1 MEYDDNEVNG
11 GAQRQG
17 GNEQPSSPNHSEDAR
32 NSLRVE
38 AATSAL
44 VDHICH
50 RHNRSQLM
58 SLAHCIGFTSR
69 ENRLGKK
76 GDLSPFSIIKHLHF
90 VATTLLRDRIALDR
104 HAIGLEESRSWGLL
118 KSDATSIIIQDH
130 RSKAYQLLTVGDA
143 RIVADCCSDAWQ
155 GENSTISPL
164 SAADR
169 NTILETSKNWS
180 LSDLDVAA
188 FSYTPV
194 PNTLE
199 ERIGG
204 ASRLKDKSS
213 LDSEARSYL
222 VDNRGLG
229 ELSAPGSK
237 WLGDWSLVKNQIFL
251 GLLGSAVIPSKEI
264 EPILEACTEAGVRF
278 VYFSPRNMRRTKEL
292 ASQMGIDVAW
302 NCAISLRPL
311 TEGQE
316 DPHRMTSTY
325 ADWDVNAKLPHG
337 VEDVKKHLEEV
348 DNVPLLVSLFTDATK
363 DNTAEMVRT
372 CLA

>member
-1 MEYDDNEVNG
+1 MEYDDTESRDG
-11 GAQRQG
+11 GSYK
-17 GNEQPSSPNHSEDAR
+17 PSSSIHRSFDAMSDASCVEDAM
-32 NSLRVE
+32 
-38 AATSAL
+38 SAL
-44 VDHICH
+44 VDHVCQSQ
-50 RHNRSQLM
+50 NRSQLM
-58 SLAHCIGFTSR
+58 SLSHCIGFTLS
-69 ENRLGKK
+69 ENCLGKK
-76 GDLSPFSIIKHLHF
+76 GDLSPFSVIKHLHL
-90 VATTLLRDRIALDR
+90 VATRLLEDRIALDR

-130 RSKAYQLLTVGDA
+130 RSKAYHLLTVGDA
-143 RIVADCCSDAWQ
+143 RVVAECCSDSWQ
-155 GENSTISPL
+155 GENSTISPF

-169 NTILETSKNWS
+169 KTILETSNNWT

-213 LDSEARSYL
+213 SYSEARSYL
-222 VDNRGLG
+222 VDNRWSS
-229 ELSAPGSK
+229 ELNASGK
-237 WLGDWSLVKNQIFL
+237 WVGDWSMVKGQIFL

-264 EPILEACTEAGVRF
+264 EPILEACTDAGVRF

-311 TEGQE
+311 IEGQE

-337 VEDVKKHLEEV
+337 VKDVKKHLEEV

-363 DNTAEMVRT
+363 DNTAEMVR
-372 CLA
+372 A